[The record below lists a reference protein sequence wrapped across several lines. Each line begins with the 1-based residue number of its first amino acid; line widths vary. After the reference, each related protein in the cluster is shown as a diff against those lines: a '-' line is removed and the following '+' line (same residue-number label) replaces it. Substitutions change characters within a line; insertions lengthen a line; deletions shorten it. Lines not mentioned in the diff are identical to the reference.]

1 MLFTQKLSEVRRN
14 PISLRSERSRGIAQR
29 HDRRLERI
37 IILAAFVGCLT
48 AIAQTPEPKVVNNN
62 IIISDHDPKVRI
74 ELPKSAWYVGVDRFI
89 LQDIADCELYAF
101 VEVDDQK
108 NVQRLYWIQFED
120 YLPSKPDLHHHY
132 DSPRRMTISG
142 FRFYVDTWVKRTN
155 ENITAGSDEDHIVAL
170 ILSRGYKMPAG
181 MMSVRLVH
189 LLDEQ
194 KRRELMIIYSES
206 LKPTGFAAVDLKKG
220 GKAENL
226 WLSLED
232 DLLVRARQEIKIE
245 ATSPK
250 S

>member
-1 MLFTQKLSEVRRN
+1 LLKGT
-14 PISLRSERSRGIAQR
+14 
-29 HDRRLERI
+29 

-48 AIAQTPEPKVVNNN
+48 AIAQTPERKVVNNN
-62 IIISDHDPKVRI
+62 IIISDRDPKARI
-74 ELPKSAWYVGVDRFI
+74 ELPKSVWYVGVDRFL
-89 LQDIADCELYAF
+89 LQEIADCELYAF

-120 YLPSKPDLHHHY
+120 YLPSKPDLHHQY
-132 DSPRRMTISG
+132 DSPRHMKIGG

-155 ENITAGSDEDHIVAL
+155 ENITAGSDEDHITAL
-170 ILSRGYKMPAG
+170 ILSRGYNMPAG
-181 MMSVRLVH
+181 MMSVRLVY

-194 KRRELMIIYSES
+194 QRKELMIIYSEN
-206 LKPTGFAAVDLKKG
+206 LKPTGFAAADLKKG

-245 ATSPK
+245 PTNKP
-250 S
+250 

>member
-1 MLFTQKLSEVRRN
+1 MEQS
-14 PISLRSERSRGIAQR
+14 SLLQLLLLKRT
-29 HDRRLERI
+29 

-48 AIAQTPEPKVVNNN
+48 AIAQSPGRKVVNNN

-74 ELPKSAWYVGVDRFI
+74 ELPKWVWYVGADRFV

-101 VEVDDQK
+101 VDVDDQK

-120 YLPSKPDLHHHY
+120 YLPSKPDLQHHY
-132 DSPRRMTISG
+132 ESPRHMTLGG

-194 KRRELMIIYSES
+194 KRKELMIIYSES
-206 LKPTGFAAVDLKKG
+206 LKPTGFAAADFKKG
-220 GKAENL
+220 GSAENL

-232 DLLVRARQEIKIE
+232 DLLLRARQEIKIE
-245 ATSPK
+245 RPTTP
-250 S
+250 

>member
-1 MLFTQKLSEVRRN
+1 MLKRTV
-14 PISLRSERSRGIAQR
+14 
-29 HDRRLERI
+29 
-37 IILAAFVGCLT
+37 ILAAFVSCLT
-48 AIAQTPEPKVVNNN
+48 AAASTPERKVVNNN
-62 IIISDHDPKVRI
+62 IIISDHDPKARI
-74 ELPKSAWYVGVDRFI
+74 ELPNSVWYVGVDRFVS
-89 LQDIADCELYAF
+89 QDIADCELYAF
-101 VEVDDQK
+101 VEVDDEK

-120 YLPSKPDLHHHY
+120 YLPSKPGLHHQY
-132 DSPRRMTISG
+132 GSPRHMTMGG

-170 ILSRGYKMPAG
+170 ILSRGYNMPAG

-194 KRRELMIIYSES
+194 KRKELMIIYSES
-206 LKPTGFAAVDLKKG
+206 LKPTGFAAADLKKG

-245 ATSPK
+245 VP
-250 S
+250 

>member
-37 IILAAFVGCLT
+37 IILVFVSCLAA
-48 AIAQTPEPKVVNNN
+48 AAQMPERKVVNNN
-62 IIISDHDPKVRI
+62 ILISDHDPKVRI
-74 ELPKSAWYVGVDRFI
+74 ELPKSVWYVGVDRFI

-155 ENITAGSDEDHIVAL
+155 ENITTGSDEDHIMAL

-194 KRRELMIIYSES
+194 KRKELMIIYSES
-206 LKPTGFAAVDLKKG
+206 LKPTGFEAADLKKG

-226 WLSLED
+226 WLTLED
-232 DLLVRARQEIKIE
+232 DLLLRARQEIKIE
-245 ATSPK
+245 PTNNP
-250 S
+250 

>member
-1 MLFTQKLSEVRRN
+1 MLFAQKLSQVRRD

-29 HDRRLERI
+29 HHRRLERI
-37 IILAAFVGCLT
+37 IILVFVSCLAA
-48 AIAQTPEPKVVNNN
+48 AAQMPERKVVNNN
-62 IIISDHDPKVRI
+62 ILISDHDPKVRI

-155 ENITAGSDEDHIVAL
+155 DNITAGSDEDHIMAL

-194 KRRELMIIYSES
+194 KRKELMIIYSED
-206 LKPTGFAAVDLKKG
+206 LAPTGFTAADLQPG
-220 GKAENL
+220 GKAHDRWPVIENGL
-226 WLSLED
+226 IE
-232 DLLVRARQEIKIE
+232 RAKENVQIAGRN
-245 ATSPK
+245 
-250 S
+250 

>member
-1 MLFTQKLSEVRRN
+1 MLKRT
-14 PISLRSERSRGIAQR
+14 
-29 HDRRLERI
+29 
-37 IILAAFVGCLT
+37 IILAAFVGCCLA
-48 AIAQTPEPKVVNNN
+48 AIAQTPGRKVVNNN
-62 IIISDHDPKVRI
+62 IIISDHDSKVRI
-74 ELPKSAWYVGVDRFI
+74 ELPRSVWYVGVDRFV

-101 VEVDDQK
+101 VEVDDEK

-120 YLPSKPDLHHHY
+120 YLLSKPDLQHHY
-132 DSPRRMTISG
+132 ESPRHMTIGG
-142 FRFYVDTWVKRTN
+142 FRFYVDTWVKRIN
-155 ENITAGSDEDHIVAL
+155 ENITAGSDEDHIMAL

-194 KRRELMIIYSES
+194 KRKELMIIYSES
-206 LKPTGFAAVDLKKG
+206 LTGFAAADLKKG

-245 ATSPK
+245 VP
-250 S
+250 